1 MAKETTNRT
10 LLVAGLLAVVC
21 SAFVSITAVALR
33 PAQIRNKDLDRKK
46 NILQAAGLYREG
58 ESIDAMFGQ
67 FEIRLVDLKTGEFND
82 QIDAVSFDQRRAA
95 KAPQT
100 SIEIA
105 GGDDFAGIKRR
116 SRYAP
121 VYIARGTDG
130 ELEQLI
136 LPVHGKGLWSTLYG
150 YMALDADLST
160 INGFAFYQHGET
172 PGLGGEVD
180 NSRWKA
186 QWVGKQAFG
195 PDGARKIEVL
205 KGKVD
210 PAGSDAQY
218 QVDGLAG
225 ATITTRGVSGLL
237 KYWLGEGGFEPLIE
251 RLRATGETPGEAAGE
266 AEPNEEKK
274 GGTDG

>member
-1 MAKETTNRT
+1 MAKESANRT

-58 ESIDAMFGQ
+58 ESIDALFGQ
-67 FEIRLVDLKTGEFND
+67 FEIRLVELESGEFDD

-95 KAPQT
+95 KDPQT
-100 SIEIA
+100 SIAIA
-105 GGDDFAGIKRR
+105 AGDDFAGIKRR

-121 VYIARGTDG
+121 VYIARDAGG
-130 ELEQLI
+130 GLEQLI

-180 NSRWKA
+180 NPRWKA
-186 QWVGKQAFG
+186 QWIGKQAFAPG
-195 PDGARKIEVL
+195 GERKIEVL

-210 PAGSDAQY
+210 PAGSDAQF

-225 ATITTRGVSGLL
+225 ATITTRGIDGLL
-237 KYWLGEGGFEPLIE
+237 RYWLGESGFGPLIE
-251 RLRATGETPGEAAGE
+251 RLRTGDGATGETQ
-266 AEPNEEKK
+266 K
-274 GGTDG
+274 GGADG